1 MEAAVARENRWMRFH
16 AAMTA
21 NQINCW
27 IKHPVTVEK
36 LLGQDAQGR
45 PRSKQAKRLS
55 EMNEQE
61 KEEMVAA
68 LAKGA
73 GRRKKR
79 GK

>member
-1 MEAAVARENRWMRFH
+1 MA
-16 AAMTA
+16 A

-27 IKHPVTVEK
+27 VKHPVTVEK
-36 LLGQDAQGR
+36 LLGLDVAGSR
-45 PRSKQAKRLS
+45 RRSRQAKRLS